1 MALLL
6 YVAGAASCCSCKVLS
21 KGCAQRLQA
30 RPCAAFRVVCC
41 CGSKAFVCTA
51 AVGQQGMLGG
61 QQFRP
66 FSQAWRA
73 AAGLIA
79 F

>member
-6 YVAGAASCCSCKVLS
+6 YLAGAASCCSCKVLS
-21 KGCAQRLQA
+21 KGCAQSPQA
-30 RPCAAFRVVCC
+30 RRGAVCRLVCC
-41 CGSKAFVCTA
+41 SGSRAFVCTA

-61 QQFRP
+61 QQFFP
-66 FSQAWRA
+66 LCQGWHLAVGFD
-73 AAGLIA
+73 I

>member
-6 YVAGAASCCSCKVLS
+6 YVAGAASCCSCKVFS

-30 RPCAAFRVVCC
+30 RQGEAFRVVCC
-41 CGSKAFVCTA
+41 YGSRAFVCTA

-66 FSQAWRA
+66 LSR
-73 AAGLIA
+73 G
-79 F
+79 